1 MLITQSVL
9 MMLTLRGSVSPAGKI
24 HNLWTVIFSS
34 DVTLE
39 PSVIL
44 LSILMSFSETY
55 ATCLYQHL
63 SILLTV
69 TFCISVLSPDSKLA
83 LTYCLK

>member
-55 ATCLYQHL
+55 ATCLYHISPSFSL
-63 SILLTV
+63 LPSILV
-69 TFCISVLSPDSKLA
+69 CCHRIA
-83 LTYCLK
+83 N